1 MSFKFSVPTA
11 DPSDTGGHIMR
22 AKQAKSWLDT
32 LADQPLVDSARGI
45 YTALYGSNRVR
56 LDDDERFKLL
66 EAYREKL
73 YPVLVALARDYNEV
87 RLPLTET
94 AREAAN
100 LSRDLLIED
109 AYGYKIILLEKA
121 NKLLLFSAKRQLPT
135 LLHRAMSALS
145 DLLTLSYK
153 TYTPTP
159 AGVWHEIHQIYHYA
173 QFHALQDLPVDV
185 GQDNTATS
193 PISVVYKQALLLA
206 LADPYRLMPGEVD
219 KVASIIAH
227 FSGGAIIMPHSAELA
242 GAGLFLVQSDSD
254 RAPKALS
261 ASGNVTPAP
270 IDKVIST
277 ANLAFTLSE
286 LIAQLDGGMAVKTLA
301 LPFVGTSAQASDLLR
316 RLSRAWS
323 LPPKRA
329 FNRQPAAAMAEI
341 CAGITALSYYLRIE
355 RDPAPNPEK
364 ARIQSAMTLPSMAVA
379 DGTGAEVRAEYLTN
393 HCEILNQSAS
403 GLALRKSPDARPL
416 VAVGEIIGV
425 KLPDRDSWNV
435 GAARW
440 VQFNDAQEIE
450 LGIQLI
456 SPAGIPLMIEPATG
470 PLVRKQEALLL
481 PGIEA
486 LRQMPTIL
494 APRDTFKEG
503 MEYNLERQDRIDRI
517 KATRLVEQTTHF
529 DLFQFTAA

>member
-11 DPSDTGGHIMR
+11 DPSDTGGFIMR
-22 AKQAKSWLDT
+22 AKQVKAWLDT
-32 LADQPLVDSARGI
+32 LVDQPLVDGARGI
-45 YTALYGSNRVR
+45 YTALYGSNRAR
-56 LDDDERFKLL
+56 LDEDERFKLL
-66 EAYREKL
+66 EAYRDKL
-73 YPVLVALARDYNEV
+73 YPVLVALAREFNDA
-87 RLPLTET
+87 RLPLSET

-100 LSRDLLIED
+100 LSRDLLIEF

-173 QFHALQDLPVDV
+173 QFHALQDLPVDS
-185 GQDNTATS
+185 GRDSAS

-219 KVASIIAH
+219 KIANIIAH
-227 FSGGAIIMPHSAELA
+227 FSGGAIIMPYSPDLA

-254 RAPKALS
+254 RAPKTLPTS
-261 ASGNVTPAP
+261 SNVTTAP
-270 IDKVIST
+270 IDKIIST
-277 ANLAFTLSE
+277 ANLSFTLSE
-286 LIAQLDGGMAVKTLA
+286 LISQLDSGAAVKTLA

-341 CAGITALSYYLRIE
+341 CAGINALNYYLGVE
-355 RDPAPNPEK
+355 RDPNPNVEK
-364 ARIQSAMTLPSMAVA
+364 DRIQSATTMSLRAVS
-379 DGTGAEVRAEYLTN
+379 DGAGVEKRAEYQTDF
-393 HCEILNQSAS
+393 CEILNQSAS

-425 KLPDRDSWNV
+425 KLPDKGSWNV

-440 VQFNDAQEIE
+440 VQSNDAQEIE
-450 LGIQLI
+450 LGVQLF
-456 SPAGIPLMIEPATG
+456 SPTGIPLVIEPAGG
-470 PLVRKQEALLL
+470 PLVRKQIALLL
-481 PGIEA
+481 PGMEA
-486 LRQMPTIL
+486 LRQLPTIL
-494 APRDTFKEG
+494 APRDTYKEG
-503 MEYNLERQDRIDRI
+503 MEYKLEREDRIDRI
-517 KATRLVEQTTHF
+517 RATRLVEQTTHF
-529 DLFQFTAA
+529 DLFQFIAA